1 MKNLTIL
8 VDSSCDLPL
17 QFIKDNNVPYL
28 GIAVNFKGNEYFEDF
43 GQTLSY
49 KEFYDEVRKGEMPST
64 SQINAFRF
72 EEMFRKLH
80 KEGKS
85 IIYLA
90 FSSALSG
97 TYNSALIA
105 REEVMNEF
113 PDADITIIDTK
124 AASMG
129 VGLIVYHAYELLNK
143 GASKEEIIKW
153 VEDNIPHTVHFF
165 TVDDLNHLKRGGRVS
180 ATSAALGTLL
190 AIKPVLHVND
200 SGQLINISKAKGR
213 KKAIKEL
220 FENFEK
226 HVVQPEGQTVFISHG
241 DCLEETEILANMIK
255 EKYKVKDVILNPIGP
270 AVGSHSGPGAIALFF
285 LGDNRQP

>member
-28 GIAVNFKGNEYFEDF
+28 GISVNFKGNEYFEDF
-43 GQTLSY
+43 GETLSY

-64 SQINAFRF
+64 SQINSYRF
-72 EEMFRKLH
+72 EEMFKKLH

-97 TYNSALIA
+97 TYNSALVA
-105 REEVMNEF
+105 KEEVMNEF

-129 VGLIVYHAYELLNK
+129 VGLIVYYAYELLNK

-153 VEDNIPHTVHFF
+153 VEENIPHTVHFF

-226 HVVQPEGQTVFISHG
+226 HVVKPEGQMVFISHG
-241 DCLEETEILANMIK
+241 DCLEEAEILANMIK
-255 EKYKVKDVILNPIGP
+255 SKYNVKDVMLNPIGP
-270 AVGSHSGPGAIALFF
+270 AIGSHAGPGAIAFFF